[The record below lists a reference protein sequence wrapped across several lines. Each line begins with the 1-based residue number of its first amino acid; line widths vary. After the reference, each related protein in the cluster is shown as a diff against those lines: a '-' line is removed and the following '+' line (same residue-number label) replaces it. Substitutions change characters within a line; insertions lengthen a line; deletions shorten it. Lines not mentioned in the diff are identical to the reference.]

1 MTCVD
6 NISDVKVWPGPG
18 ECEPHLYHVMSCVSC
33 NGVNAAAASPRRSQL
48 GLLYCRVK
56 TKTI

>member
-18 ECEPHLYHVMSCVSC
+18 ECEPHLYHVMSCISC
-33 NGVNAAAASPRRSQL
+33 NGVNAAAASPHRSQL
-48 GLLYCRVK
+48 GLLYYY
-56 TKTI
+56 